1 VHVMTKPGEDL
12 PRMDVLPNVPGDMVA
27 VREPVSAAEGMALH
41 GFLTSAGI
49 PAAMVAASA
58 GLHTYTRQQP
68 MFVGV
73 YVPPDRFDEAEALLA
88 DLDGELAE

>member
-1 VHVMTKPGEDL
+1 MTKPGEDL
-12 PRMDVLPNVPGDMVA
+12 PRMDVLSNVPDGMVA
-27 VREPVSAAEGMALH
+27 VREPVSLAEGMALH
-41 GFLTSAGI
+41 GFLTSADI
-49 PAAMVAASA
+49 PAAVVSASA

-88 DLDGELAE
+88 DVGDGLAEQS